1 MMIMNLLKNE
11 QKLVIKIFF
20 YKKSIGS
27 RDDEAIK
34 NTETRNDDEA
44 IKSTETRIDDEAIKS
59 TETRKHY
66 M

>member
-1 MMIMNLLKNE
+1 MMIMNLLKKQTETSNKKNFL
-11 QKLVIKIFF
+11 QK
-20 YKKSIGS
+20 SRGS

-44 IKSTETRIDDEAIKS
+44 IKSTETRIDDKAIKS

>member
-1 MMIMNLLKNE
+1 MSPPNYNYTSNKKKFL
-11 QKLVIKIFF
+11 QK
-20 YKKSIGS
+20 SRGS

-34 NTETRNDDEA
+34 N
-44 IKSTETRIDDEAIKS
+44 TETRIDDEAIKS